1 MSKYIYLN
9 AKEYRCMVVPLLISL
24 WGIGILVH
32 IVTKNFFIVTIAFFP
47 ADMMIIMP
55 IFFYNVSIS
64 YKLAMNFEVL
74 FCEFN
79 AISFVLLELLLKI
92 NELNLEI
99 GLILFY
105 FFFNCIPTIIVA
117 CSMFY
122 YDSISNDILSTR
134 FKQILYGVFSI
145 TAVYRCYNLIFVPQ
159 KGNFTIQIYDDYGLN
174 IQEKCGSAYLALT
187 MFVVKNFVY
196 AIMCPND
203 FVICTMSLR
212 RKI

>member
-9 AKEYRCMVVPLLISL
+9 VKEYKYMFLPLLISS

-32 IVTKNFFIVTIAFFP
+32 IVTKNFFILTIRFILVQ
-47 ADMMIIMP
+47 MMIIMS
-55 IFFYNVSIS
+55 IFFFNVSIS

-79 AISFVLLELLLKI
+79 AISYVLLELLLKI

-99 GLILFY
+99 GSILFY
-105 FFFNCIPTIIVA
+105 FFFYCIPRIIVA

-134 FKQILYGVFSI
+134 FKQLFHGAYSI
-145 TAVYRCYNLIFVPQ
+145 IAIYSCYNLIFVPK

-174 IQEKCGSAYLALT
+174 IQEKCGSAYLSLT

>member
-1 MSKYIYLN
+1 MI
-9 AKEYRCMVVPLLISL
+9 VPLFIVFL
-24 WGIGILVH
+24 GIGVLVN
-32 IVTKNFFIVTIAFFP
+32 IITKNFFILNIAFILVE
-47 ADMMIIMP
+47 IIFIIP
-55 IFFYNVSIS
+55 IYFFNISIS
-64 YKLAMNFEVL
+64 YKLSMNFEVL

-79 AISFVLLELLLKI
+79 AISYVLLELLLKI

-99 GLILFY
+99 GSILFY
-105 FFFNCIPTIIVA
+105 FFFYCIPEIIIA

-134 FKQILYGVFSI
+134 LKQIWYGIFSI
-145 TAVYRCYNLIFVPQ
+145 IAIYRCYDFIFVSQ

-174 IQEKCGSAYLALT
+174 IQEKCGSAYLSFTIFL
-187 MFVVKNFVY
+187 VKNFIY
-196 AIMCPND
+196 AIIRPND